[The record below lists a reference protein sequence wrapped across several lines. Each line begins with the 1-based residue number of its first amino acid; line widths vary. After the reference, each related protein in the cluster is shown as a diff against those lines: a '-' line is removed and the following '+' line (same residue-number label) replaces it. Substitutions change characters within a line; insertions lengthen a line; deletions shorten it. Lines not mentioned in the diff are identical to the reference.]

1 MALVEDSNWLW
12 VDYRLRGRGG
22 GIDAPRPVSP
32 RPSPGG
38 LLPSLPVAVAVA
50 VAVAAAVAVATGRPW
65 PRLLWWSPGTG
76 ASTPQKTLGNVLGA
90 ARSLSGYRLL
100 SSVRS

>member
-1 MALVEDSNWLW
+1 MT
-12 VDYRLRGRGG
+12 GRSS
-22 GIDAPRPVSP
+22 AAAATAAATAM
-32 RPSPGG
+32 
-38 LLPSLPVAVAVA
+38 AVAVA
-50 VAVAAAVAVATGRPW
+50 VAVAAAVAVATGRSW